1 MMGKSISLRG
11 PAAGAFV
18 RALQGAAP
26 LDDNERALR
35 VAAAVHMYMKLNTK
49 DGTEKAVDI
58 IKKVAKDG
66 L

>member
-1 MMGKSISLRG
+1 MGKTVSLRG

-26 LDDNERALR
+26 LDDDERALR
-35 VAAAVHMYMKLNTK
+35 VAAAVHMYMKLDTK
-49 DGTEKAVDI
+49 EGTQKAVDI
-58 IKKVAKDG
+58 IKRVAKGG